1 MAGSVVDQ
9 FLGCSIGCVT
19 VAIARR
25 HQRAFDGVHGQSG
38 GAHSRAVLPLGN
50 GNGPP
55 RAVEGAPCRAPKTI
69 AQLLA
74 CAYPSTCG
82 STTAPSL
89 LPTGRNEAVEHFN
102 GARERVLSTRT
113 PCLLGL
119 VSPSSVAS
127 PSSRPV
133 CPWRACTCLAGRGL
147 GSDRFLELPPLL
159 GDRRPLAKLL
169 TLPVER
175 AVEPAP
181 VPRVHQLSQRLSE
194 ETVAAL
200 VSDYRSGASLDDL
213 QRSYLLRPVAPDF
226 EGSCTAWAG

>member
-1 MAGSVVDQ
+1 MSTDNRVQPTAARSCPWEMAMVRLEPSK
-9 FLGCSIGCVT
+9 
-19 VAIARR
+19 
-25 HQRAFDGVHGQSG
+25 
-38 GAHSRAVLPLGN
+38 
-50 GNGPP
+50 GPP
-55 RAVEGAPCRAPKTI
+55 AAHPRPSPNSWRADIRAHAVVRLT
-69 AQLLA
+69 LR
-74 CAYPSTCG
+74 CSR
-82 STTAPSL
+82 
-89 LPTGRNEAVEHFN
+89 RNEAVDHFN

-113 PCLLGL
+113 PCLWAG
-119 VSPSSVAS
+119 SVPARLPP

-147 GSDRFLELPPLL
+147 GPPLL